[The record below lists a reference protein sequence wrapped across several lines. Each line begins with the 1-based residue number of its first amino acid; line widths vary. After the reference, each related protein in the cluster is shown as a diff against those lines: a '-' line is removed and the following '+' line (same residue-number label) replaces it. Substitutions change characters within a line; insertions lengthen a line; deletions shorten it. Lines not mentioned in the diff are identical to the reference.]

1 VLELVAEMAETISL
15 FDADASTR
23 AGKLAWPLTYLS
35 DDHTQSLTLLKKEV
49 AELIPETCIRKIGSG
64 E

>member
-1 VLELVAEMAETISL
+1 MAETISL